1 MGLVGGWWCRGE
13 AYLWG
18 KEPLS
23 VMVSHH
29 MVKPTLTM
37 VLAMKTRKTTKALT
51 RRFRKA
57 WKKELRGSQE
67 MQAEGPP
74 KVWPQGAPLETG
86 TGCPGFLAST

>member
-1 MGLVGGWWCRGE
+1 MWLMRQGE
-13 AYLWG
+13 TYLWG
-18 KEPLS
+18 VEPFS

-57 WKKELRGSQE
+57 
-67 MQAEGPP
+67 
-74 KVWPQGAPLETG
+74 
-86 TGCPGFLAST
+86 